1 VPNNYH
7 NLNNPRK
14 IKLNPIYDITNK
26 KATINNRY
34 DNNTIN
40 FSDISEIKYKNEQ
53 DMSNI
58 SEKKNKKYLIKKI

>member
-1 VPNNYH
+1 MPNNYH